1 MEVAGLALGVYPIV
15 WKLLSQ
21 YRDGARFVKN
31 YRQFLNNYTS
41 FIIDIGIQQQKFE
54 EVLYDLMCT
63 SPDTGPEPFIPGSIT
78 MQQFLDKV
86 RSKDYKDWNHQRL
99 HGILAIRLDDSYE
112 LVLERLNEI
121 WRTFKELERLL
132 QIQEVRFQNF
142 MRLS

>member
-1 MEVAGLALGVYPIV
+1 
-15 WKLLSQ
+15 
-21 YRDGARFVKN
+21 
-31 YRQFLNNYTS
+31 
-41 FIIDIGIQQQKFE
+41 
-54 EVLYDLMCT
+54 
-63 SPDTGPEPFIPGSIT
+63 
-78 MQQFLDKV
+78 
-86 RSKDYKDWNHQRL
+86 L